1 VVVAAPGTRDRSL
14 TGLRWRWT
22 IAFVLGE
29 LVGFVPP
36 ALTGVTLAA
45 LGVSDAALVAGL
57 VAAGMLEGIAIGVAQ
72 AYVLGDVLPLLQR
85 RDWVLATA
93 GGAALAWLAG
103 MGGVA
108 LVQASGPGAWA
119 VVGPAMVAGLFAM
132 GILQWRVLRRHLP
145 RSSRWV
151 WVTSGAWLV
160 GVMIPVAAL
169 SVVPDGWPPAARVVV
184 AVGAA
189 VAMGATV
196 GLLTGGTL
204 VSLLRRSEQ
213 EVDAHGAEA

>member
-1 VVVAAPGTRDRSL
+1 VVAAAPGTRDRSL
-14 TGLRWRWT
+14 TGLRRRWT
-22 IAFVLGE
+22 IAFVVGE

-45 LGVSDAALVAGL
+45 LGVSDAALVAGM
-57 VAAGMLEGIAIGVAQ
+57 VAAGMLEGAAIGVAQ
-72 AYVLGDVLPLLQR
+72 
-85 RDWVLATA
+85 
-93 GGAALAWLAG
+93 G

-108 LVQASGPGAWA
+108 LVQASGPGAWV
-119 VVGPAMVAGLFAM
+119 VVGPGMVAGLFAM

-204 VSLLRRSEQ
+204 VSLLRRRER